1 MAARRRRVVWSEQ
14 AAHALDD
21 AVAYVAQDSVAAA
34 RRLLDEALAA
44 AASLDTLSERG
55 PITPEI
61 NDPAVRQLLI
71 QRYRLLYEVADEG
84 VHVLAFL
91 HRRQDV
97 TAWRRAPSS
106 PSAG

>member
-21 AVAYVAQDSVAAA
+21 AVGYVAQDSVAAA

-55 PITPEI
+55 AITPEI

-71 QRYRLLYEVADEG
+71 QRYRLLYEVANEE

-91 HRRQDV
+91 HQRQDV
-97 TAWRRAPSS
+97 TAWRRTPSS
-106 PSAG
+106 PTAG

>member
-21 AVAYVAQDSVAAA
+21 AVGYVAQDSVAAA

-44 AASLDTLSERG
+44 AASLETLSERG
-55 PITPEI
+55 AITPEI

-71 QRYRLLYEVADEG
+71 QRYRLLYEVANEE

-91 HRRQDV
+91 HQRQDV

>member
-14 AAHALDD
+14 ASHALDA
-21 AVAYVAQDSVAAA
+21 AVGYVAQESLPAA

-44 AASLDTLSERG
+44 AGSLDTLSERG
-55 PITPEI
+55 SIAPET

-71 QRYRLLYEVADEG
+71 QRYRLLYEVTDDE
-84 VHVLAFL
+84 VQVLAFL
-91 HRRQDV
+91 HQRQDV
-97 TAWRRAPSS
+97 TAWRRTPSQ

>member
-14 AAHALDD
+14 AARALDE
-21 AVAYVAQDSVAAA
+21 AVGYVAQDSLTAA

-44 AASLDTLSERG
+44 AASLDVLSERG
-55 PITPEI
+55 PIAPEI
-61 NDPAVRQLLI
+61 DNPAVRQLLI
-71 QRYRLLYEVADEG
+71 QRYRLLYEVADAE

-91 HRRQDV
+91 HQRQDI
-97 TAWRRAPSS
+97 TAWRRMPSS

>member
-21 AVAYVAQDSVAAA
+21 AVGYVAQDSVAAA

-44 AASLDTLSERG
+44 AASLDTLSKRG
-55 PITPEI
+55 PVTPEI

-71 QRYRLLYEVADEG
+71 QRYRLLYEVANEE

-91 HRRQDV
+91 HQRQDV
-97 TAWRRAPSS
+97 TAWRRAPFS